1 MEAIALSGS
10 IRTTSGKGSNRK
22 LRTAGSIPAILYG
35 HGITESTSVSLDPRA
50 LGKVLDN
57 PKGTNGLVSLSI
69 EGSGTHTVLVREIQR
84 DAVSRKI
91 LHVDLVAP
99 DLETKLVA
107 VVPVNYSGK
116 SPGVA
121 LGGRLQTPCREVKIV
136 AKPADIPAEIAIDLA
151 TLDIGDTI
159 MVSELP
165 LPENTSVI
173 FDTDFVAAKVSAA
186 RGASEETAGEETA
199 EEE

>member
-22 LRTAGSIPAILYG
+22 LRAAGSIPAILYG
-35 HGITESTSVSLDPRA
+35 HGLSESKSVTLDPRA
-50 LGKVLDN
+50 LGKALEN
-57 PKGTNGLVSLSI
+57 PKGANGLVVFSV
-69 EGSGTHTVLVREIQR
+69 EGSETHTVLVREIQR

-91 LHVDLVAP
+91 LHVDLIAP
-99 DLETKLVA
+99 DLDADLVA
-107 VVPVNYSGK
+107 IVPVNYSGK

-121 LGGRLQTPCREVKIV
+121 LGGRLQTPCREVKLV

-151 TLDIGDTI
+151 TLDIGDTL

-165 LPENTSVI
+165 LPENTSVL

-186 RGASEETAGEETA
+186 RGAQDDEEETVEA